1 MYDYDSKGISYT
13 AGFFMLIAF
22 TIAAFFLAAVISI
35 PVWTNM
41 TGKGFEE
48 MDRAMKDPAY
58 SDVTK
63 ILQVINAVIGFL
75 LPSLITAALLNRKP
89 LRLLGFSKDIRLSQ
103 AGLVVLIMA
112 TSLVVVTSLSYFNN
126 IIPVPASWR
135 ILFDKWENDY
145 NEMAKALIGLNNT
158 GEFIIALIIMGFL
171 PALCEET
178 LFRGGMQNYLTRSTK
193 NPWLSIIIV
202 SLIFSAIHFSYY
214 GFLSRFFLGIVLGLL
229 YQYSGKLW
237 LSILAHFLNNAIA
250 ITVLYVYTLQGKP
263 MDDAI
268 TENSTSY
275 WGILALPLVI
285 GLLLLFKRVSYG
297 SSLLKK
303 RSNN

>member
-22 TIAAFFLAAVISI
+22 TVAGLFLAVAISI

-48 MDRAMKDPAY
+48 MEKALKDPAY
-58 SDVTK
+58 ANVAK
-63 ILQVINAVIGFL
+63 ILQVINAVVGFL
-75 LPSLITAALLNRKP
+75 VPAIVTALLLNRKP
-89 LRLLGFSKDIRLSQ
+89 FKLLGFSRNIRLSQ
-103 AGLVVLIMA
+103 TGLVILVMIV
-112 TSLVVVTSLSYFNN
+112 SLAVVTSLSYFNTV
-126 IIPVPASWR
+126 IPVPDSWR
-135 ILFDKWENDY
+135 ILFDKWENEY
-145 NEMAKALIGLNNT
+145 NDMAKALIGLNNS
-158 GEFIIALIIMGFL
+158 GEFILALIIMGFL

-178 LFRGGMQNYLTRSTK
+178 LFRGGMQNFLTRSTK
-193 NPWLSIIIV
+193 MPWLSIIIV
-202 SLIFSAIHFSYY
+202 SVIFSAVHLSFY
-214 GFLSRFFLGIVLGLL
+214 GFLSRFFLGVVLGLL
-229 YQYSGKLW
+229 YQYSGNLW
-237 LSILAHFLNNAIA
+237 ISILAHFINNAIA
-250 ITVLYVYTLQGKP
+250 ITVFYIKTLQGKP
-263 MDDAI
+263 LNDAI
-268 TENSTSY
+268 NENSNNY